1 MESVIL
7 IVILFYAAGTAFYT
21 AYFAKQ
27 KEIWHQTGYYL
38 LLAGFLIHFLNIGV
52 QHMQTGI
59 FPAGNL
65 KENLSIASGAVAG
78 VYLLL
83 RYKFNIKILGFFAA
97 PLSAIVLMISF
108 FLPSGPSPEPSPV
121 FKNIW
126 LIIHVIVIFIGEASF
141 ALACG
146 VGILYLAQ
154 EHAIKTK
161 NHGFFYKRLPSL
173 ELIDSTGYACIVV
186 GFTLLTIGLI
196 IGSLY
201 AKFVWG
207 RFWSWDPKEVW
218 SLISWLLYAALLHQ
232 RLTMGWRGR
241 KAAIMSIVGFAALM
255 FTFFG
260 VNFFL
265 TGHHGEFTK

>member
-1 MESVIL
+1 MESVTL
-7 IVILFYAAGTAFYT
+7 IVILLYTVSTAFYT

-27 KEIWHQTGYYL
+27 KETWHRTAFL
-38 LLAGFLIHFLNIGV
+38 LLLSGFVIHVLCIGI
-52 QHMQTGI
+52 QYLQTGI

-65 KENLSIASGAVAG
+65 KENLSLASGAVAG

-83 RYKFNIKILGFFAA
+83 KYKFNIKILGFFAA
-97 PLSAIVLMISF
+97 SLAAIVIIISF
-108 FLPSGPSPEPSPV
+108 FLTGVAVPEHSPL
-121 FKNIW
+121 FKNFW
-126 LIIHVIVIFIGEASF
+126 LITHVTIIFIGEAAF

-146 VGILYLAQ
+146 AGILYLAQ
-154 EHAIKTK
+154 ENAIKTK

-173 ELIDSTGYACIVV
+173 DLIDSTGYACIVV

-196 IGSLY
+196 IGLVY
-201 AKFVWG
+201 AKSVWG

-218 SLISWLLYAALLHQ
+218 SMISWLLYAALLHQ

-241 KAAIMSIVGFAALM
+241 RAALMSIIGFAALM

-265 TGHHGEFTK
+265 SGHHGVFTK

>member
-1 MESVIL
+1 MESINL
-7 IVILFYAAGTAFYT
+7 IVILFYLSSTAFYA
-21 AYFAKQ
+21 AYFIKQ
-27 KEIWHQTGYYL
+27 KDFLHHIGYYL
-38 LLAGFLIHFLNIGV
+38 LFTGFIIHILSIGT
-52 QHMQTGI
+52 QYTSTGI

-65 KENLSIASGAVAG
+65 KENLSIAAGAVAG
-78 VYLLL
+78 VFLLL
-83 RYKFNIKILGFFAA
+83 KYKFHLKILGTYTA
-97 PLSAIVLMISF
+97 PLSAIVMIISF
-108 FLPSGPSPEPSPV
+108 FLPGYPPEPNMV
-121 FKNIW
+121 FKNFW
-126 LIIHVIVIFIGEASF
+126 LITHVSIIFIGEASF

-146 VGILYLAQ
+146 AGMLYLAQ

-173 ELIDSTGYACIVV
+173 DLIDSTGHACIVV

-196 IGSLY
+196 IGSIY
-201 AKFVWG
+201 AKSVWG

-218 SLISWLLYAALLHQ
+218 SMISWLLYAALLHQ

-241 KAAIMSIVGFAALM
+241 RAAIMSIIGFAALM

-260 VNFFL
+260 VNFLL